1 MIVCLKYMK
10 SLDRR
15 LKAHPYWIAIFI
27 GFLLVMT
34 FVAVYMI
41 FFELSNKNTNYIKIN
56 KVENTN
62 INISDVTTKAIS
74 LQVEPYLAPDY
85 SFPSINDG
93 LAPVV
98 YRLATNQNVV
108 FLGIDDGAFKD
119 QSVIDLMSQNHI
131 KASLFLSKAFI
142 ASNPAFFKQLV
153 GLGSFVENHTLSHDV
168 NMVKDQDYGQQKA
181 EICGMSDYVEANY
194 GRRPIF
200 FRPPGGAYSST
211 MLKAAAGC
219 GMKAVVTWI
228 AKVNGGAMQYQ
239 VGNKLRAGDV
249 VLMHFRPEFK
259 QDLQAFI
266 DACNAAGLH
275 TALLEDASS

>member
-1 MIVCLKYMK
+1 MIVCLRYMK
-10 SLDRR
+10 SLVKR
-15 LKAHPYWIAIFI
+15 LKVNPYWIVAIV
-27 GFLLVMT
+27 GFLLIT
-34 FVAVYMI
+34 ALAAVYI
-41 FFELSNKNTNYIKIN
+41 ILFELPSKNINNITIN
-56 KVENTN
+56 KVKNSG
-62 INISDVTTKAIS
+62 IDISDVTTKAMS
-74 LQVEPYLAPDY
+74 LQIEPYLAPDY
-85 SFPSINDG
+85 SLPFINDG
-93 LAPVV
+93 LTPVV
-98 YRLATNQNVV
+98 YKLTTNQNVV

-119 QSVIDLMSQNHI
+119 QSVIDLMKQNHI

-142 ASNPAFFKQLV
+142 AGNPDFFKQLV
-153 GLGSFVENHTLSHDV
+153 DLGSFVENHTLTHDV
-168 NMVKDQDYGQQKA
+168 NMVKDQDYTQQKV

-200 FRPPGGAYSST
+200 FRPPGGAYSAT
-211 MLKAAAGC
+211 MLKAAADC

-228 AKVNGGAMQYQ
+228 AKANGGSMQYQ

-275 TALLEDASS
+275 TALLEDAI